1 MCSMPAIG
9 LSPRQQKQRRRM
21 SDAKHR
27 ASVAASYKQ
36 LQKVLP
42 STYDYHG
49 VKEISRQTKIVR
61 AAVSHIN
68 KLEETLDKILKLRAC
83 KFGDKAGYSK
93 TLYMVR
99 RQFREQF
106 LHSEAIQAQR
116 EKKTKKRVYQRKKK
130 LVNVAEL
137 PTCLSVTESVSP
149 RIVPSKVHSM
159 TSTKTGMV
167 HLDEV
172 GVEVPSQLS
181 SSIANQVKH
190 NNKVRS
196 HSSERDGPKIPSHG
210 ERCPTDQMLTS
221 AMSDITKNTSTIP
234 GTCTTKH
241 DHHEVA
247 GKMPVPSGS
256 TAVWDATGPET
267 VPRNHHFVTSTPKML
282 VRPKVFSSPDPVR
295 SYKEF
300 EGYLLFY
307 EHMVNQLQE
316 QLLLP
321 TQHLHSTQMSTTI
334 QEIWKELPVGC
345 RKAITSTATAE
356 VPKAAKLSRMKA
368 VVSVSMDRA
377 SLQRRRAKEDSCG
390 EGLSSFSGKGC
401 SEVTACKLASPLP
414 CEADFHKFLEQQ
426 GVELA
431 QLVKDTSPTDTEGD
445 YLDWSEDED
454 EENEYVVILD
464 DKMGFG
470 NPQTCLMHCDA
481 EVPTFSTPDVEE
493 KREHSA
499 QVVPSA
505 YSSIKQ
511 EPTVINDAVLATNSN
526 VLAGRKDKSAMHLG
540 VRNVKKEPMWNG
552 SSDGEDALPNKGNC
566 PVPRV
571 FGEVSPATGFRSPVL
586 KDKARARL
594 PADGTYIWTV
604 DVDEQSLDLDKIFKN
619 GGKSKAAMLPQQ
631 QDLLRSPTY
640 QSLLSSGFL
649 PHPPTTP
656 DSSHQV
662 VPDLGSPRD
671 MLTDRDGYREFWSPE
686 ESLFSLEKPMEPL
699 SEMDQS
705 TTSHSLEC
713 EEDSRDL
720 DDDDL

>member
-106 LHSEAIQAQR
+106 LHSEAIQAQ
-116 EKKTKKRVYQRKKK
+116 
-130 LVNVAEL
+130 
-137 PTCLSVTESVSP
+137 
-149 RIVPSKVHSM
+149 
-159 TSTKTGMV
+159 
-167 HLDEV
+167 
-172 GVEVPSQLS
+172 S
-181 SSIANQVKH
+181 SSIGNQVKH
-190 NNKVRS
+190 NNEVRS

-282 VRPKVFSSPDPVR
+282 VRPATFPSPDPVR

-321 TQHLHSTQMSTTI
+321 TQHLHSMQMSTTI

-390 EGLSSFSGKGC
+390 EGLSSSSGKAC
-401 SEVTACKLASPLP
+401 SKVTACKLASPLP

-426 GVELA
+426 GIELA

-454 EENEYVVILD
+454 EENEYVVFLN

-481 EVPTFSTPDVEE
+481 EVPTFSTPDVQE
-493 KREHSA
+493 KKEHSA

-505 YSSIKQ
+505 DSSIKR
-511 EPTVINDAVLATNSN
+511 EPSVINDAVLATNQN
-526 VLAGRKDKSAMHLG
+526 VQAGRKDSIHLG
-540 VRNVKKEPMWNG
+540 GRNVKKEPMWNE
-552 SSDGEDALPNKGNC
+552 SSDGKDALSNKGNC

-586 KDKARARL
+586 KDKSLARL

-619 GGKSKAAMLPQQ
+619 GGKGKAAMLPQQ

-649 PHPPTTP
+649 PRPPTTP

-662 VPDLGSPRD
+662 VPDMGSPRD
-671 MLTDRDGYREFWSPE
+671 MLTDRDGYGEFWSPE

>member
-1 MCSMPAIG
+1 DLHKFVEFSLHHWMCSMPAIG

-106 LHSEAIQAQR
+106 LHSEAIQAQ
-116 EKKTKKRVYQRKKK
+116 
-130 LVNVAEL
+130 
-137 PTCLSVTESVSP
+137 
-149 RIVPSKVHSM
+149 
-159 TSTKTGMV
+159 
-167 HLDEV
+167 
-172 GVEVPSQLS
+172 S

-190 NNKVRS
+190 NNEVRS

-210 ERCPTDQMLTS
+210 ERCPTDQALTDT
-221 AMSDITKNTSTIP
+221 MSDITKNNSTIP
-234 GTCTTKH
+234 GTCPTKH

-247 GKMPVPSGS
+247 EKMPGPSGS
-256 TAVWDATGPET
+256 TAVWDATGPDA
-267 VPRNHHFVTSTPKML
+267 VSRNHHFVTSTPKMG
-282 VRPKVFSSPDPVR
+282 VRAATFASPDPVR

-321 TQHLHSTQMSTTI
+321 TQHLHSMQMSTTI

-377 SLQRRRAKEDSCG
+377 SLQRRKAKEDSCG
-390 EGLSSFSGKGC
+390 EGLSTSSGKAC
-401 SEVTACKLASPLP
+401 SKVTACKLASPLP

-426 GVELA
+426 GIELA
-431 QLVKDTSPTDTEGD
+431 QLVKDTSPTDTEGN
-445 YLDWSEDED
+445 YLDWSEDDE
-454 EENEYVVILD
+454 EENEYVVFLD
-464 DKMGFG
+464 DKMGFA

-481 EVPTFSTPDVEE
+481 EVPTFSTPD
-493 KREHSA
+493 
-499 QVVPSA
+499 
-505 YSSIKQ
+505 
-511 EPTVINDAVLATNSN
+511 
-526 VLAGRKDKSAMHLG
+526 
-540 VRNVKKEPMWNG
+540 
-552 SSDGEDALPNKGNC
+552 ALSNKGNC
-566 PVPRV
+566 PIPRV
-571 FGEVSPATGFRSPVL
+571 FGEVSTATGLKSPVL
-586 KDKARARL
+586 KDKSLARL

-619 GGKSKAAMLPQQ
+619 GGKGKAAMLPQQ

-649 PHPPTTP
+649 PRPPITP

-671 MLTDRDGYREFWSPE
+671 MLTDRDGYGEFWSPE